1 MTSTSN
7 NQYGKTT
14 LLSRPPMILEPA
26 DSFSLT
32 FRVTADALLLL
43 LQIKHRQNL
52 TYSVPLGPVS
62 GIDLTPARYVVMG
75 HGVILN
81 YVNLVSGC
89 PG

>member
-1 MTSTSN
+1 M
-7 NQYGKTT
+7 
-14 LLSRPPMILEPA
+14 MLEPG

-43 LQIKHRQNL
+43 LQIMHRQNL
-52 TYSVPLGPVS
+52 RYSVPLGPVS
-62 GIDLTPARYVVMG
+62 GIDLIPARYVVMG
-75 HGVILN
+75 PGVTLN